1 MTNCGRCGT
10 WRGGGGGGV
19 PAAARG
25 GGCGRARAAA
35 RTGAGGRGG
44 GRSGGGA
51 ARPRRGPAGSPAAP
65 SSGGQCKIIYT
76 YLHISTL
83 SIYTN
88 KTSMM
93 EDVLGTE
100 QQSCEQQRQGR
111 ARGVRSWCWYSET
124 MSCAPLVRCHTP
136 LKVSIGK
143 TQCLYFRI
151 KVIEQQS

>member
-1 MTNCGRCGT
+1 MVAGAGAQQRHGVEDVPEPRQQRELAPVGGAEAGQGAGQRR
-10 WRGGGGGGV
+10 RGGDQQ
-19 PAAARG
+19 
-25 GGCGRARAAA
+25 
-35 RTGAGGRGG
+35 AGTQHQALGDNV
-44 GRSGGGA
+44 
-51 ARPRRGPAGSPAAP
+51 
-65 SSGGQCKIIYT
+65 IIYT